1 MENDP
6 SWYTQRNKKDG
17 SRSRETNMAWYD
29 RLLGRAPIVDE
40 EKLNPAQYVISR
52 NEGMT
57 IDSRE
62 VVTNY
67 RNAYEQ
73 LEIVNRAVNMIV
85 DDVSEIPFAIGEK
98 IVGTTNVLKN
108 IRRSKVDLLIN
119 KEPNPFQDV
128 SAFKRNLI
136 IDLLIDGNIF
146 IYFDGAHLYH
156 LPADK
161 VRIYT
166 DDKTYVERYSYD
178 NSIDYSPDEIIHIKE
193 NSFNSIYRGTPRLK
207 PAFRTMQLLGSM
219 RDFQDNFFKNG
230 AVPGLVLKSPNTLS
244 EKIKERM
251 LQAWVARYNPK
262 SGGRRPLFLDG
273 GLEVENLTEI
283 NFKELD
289 FQEGIK
295 SNERIILEAMGIPSI
310 LMDGGNNANI
320 RPNHRLYY
328 LETILPIVK
337 KVSCALERFFGFS
350 MSEDVTGIPALQPEL
365 RDQAAYYAT
374 LVNTGILSANEAR
387 EALGKEPVDGFDEP
401 RVPANIAGSAT
412 NPEQGGRP
420 TEAAPSEEE

>member
-1 MENDP
+1 
-6 SWYTQRNKKDG
+6 
-17 SRSRETNMAWYD
+17 MAWYD
-29 RLLGRAPIVDE
+29 RFIGRANVE

-85 DDVSEIPFAIGEK
+85 DDVAEIPFQIGEQILGTNN
-98 IVGTTNVLKN
+98 IVKN

-119 KEPNPFQDV
+119 REPNPFQDINT
-128 SAFKRNLI
+128 FKRNLI

-146 IYFDGAHLYH
+146 IYFDGVHMYH

-161 VRIYT
+161 MTIYS
-166 DDKTYVERYSYD
+166 DSDTYIEKFSYD
-178 NSIDYSPDEIIHIKE
+178 NSIDYSPNEIIHIKE
-193 NSFNSIYRGTPRLK
+193 NSFNSIYRGVPRLK

-219 RDFQDNFFKNG
+219 RNFQDNFFKNG

-251 LQAWVARYNPK
+251 LQAWVARYNPS

-283 NFKELD
+283 NFKDLD

-328 LETILPIVK
+328 LETVLPIVRK
-337 KVSCALERFFGFS
+337 IGYAVERFFGFS
-350 MSEDVTGIPALQPEL
+350 ISEDVTGIPALQPEL

-387 EALGKEPVDGFDEP
+387 EALGKEPVEGFDTP
-401 RVPANIAGSAT
+401 RVPANIAGSAV
-412 NPEQGGRP
+412 NPEEGGRP
-420 TEAAPSEEE
+420 VETPPSEEN

>member
-1 MENDP
+1 
-6 SWYTQRNKKDG
+6 
-17 SRSRETNMAWYD
+17 MAWYN
-29 RLLGRAPIVDE
+29 RFLGGDSE
-40 EKLNPAQYVISR
+40 EKLNPSQYVISR

-57 IDSRE
+57 VDSRE
-62 VVTNY
+62 IVTNY

-85 DDVSEIPFAIGEK
+85 DDVSEIPFAVGEK
-98 IVGTTNVLKN
+98 IVGTNNILKN
-108 IRRSKVDLLIN
+108 IRRSKVDLLLN
-119 KEPNPFQDV
+119 VEPNPFQDI

-146 IYFDGAHLYH
+146 IYFDGVHLYH

-161 VRIYT
+161 VTIYT
-166 DDKTYVERYSYD
+166 DDTTYVEKYSYD
-178 NSIDYSPDEIIHIKE
+178 NSIDYSPNEIIHVKE
-193 NSFNSIYRGTPRLK
+193 NSFNSIYRGVPRLK
-207 PAFRTMQLLGSM
+207 PAFRTMQLLASM

-273 GLEVENLTEI
+273 GLEVENLTEVS
-283 NFKELD
+283 FKELD

-295 SNERIILEAMGIPSI
+295 SNERIILEAMGIPPI
-310 LMDGGNNANI
+310 LLDGGNNANI

-337 KVSCALERFFGFS
+337 KLGYALERFFGFS
-350 MSEDVTGIPALQPEL
+350 LAEDVTGIPALQPEL

-387 EALGKEPVDGFDEP
+387 EAIGKEPVEGFDEP
-401 RVPANIAGSAT
+401 RVPANIAGSAVS
-412 NPEQGGRP
+412 PEQGGRP
-420 TEAAPSEEE
+420 QEAAPSEEE

>member
-1 MENDP
+1 
-6 SWYTQRNKKDG
+6 
-17 SRSRETNMAWYD
+17 MAWYD
-29 RLLGRAPIVDE
+29 RLLGRKPEVDD

-52 NEGMT
+52 EEGMT

-62 VVTNY
+62 IITNY
-67 RNAYEQ
+67 RNAYET

-85 DDVSEIPFAIGEK
+85 DDVAEIPFQVGEQ
-98 IVGTTNVLKN
+98 IQGINNIIKN
-108 IRRSKVDLLIN
+108 IRKSRVDILLN
-119 KEPNPFQDV
+119 REPNPFQDV

-161 VRIYT
+161 MTIYSDT
-166 DDKTYVERYSYD
+166 DTYVEKYSFD
-178 NSIDYSPDEIIHIKE
+178 NSIDYSPKEIIHIKE
-193 NSFNSIYRGTPRLK
+193 NSFNSIYRGVPRLK
-207 PAFRTMQLLGSM
+207 PAYRTMQLLGSM
-219 RDFQDNFFKNG
+219 RNFQDNFFKNG
-230 AVPGLVLKSPNTLS
+230 AIPGLVLKSPNTLS

-251 LQAWVARYNPK
+251 LQAWVARYNPQ

-273 GLEVENLTEI
+273 GLEVDNLT
-283 NFKELD
+283 NVSFKELD

-295 SNERIILEAMGIPSI
+295 SNEKIILEAMGIPPI

-328 LETILPIVK
+328 LETVLPIVRK
-337 KVSCALERFFGFS
+337 MGYAIERYFGFKII
-350 MSEDVTGIPALQPEL
+350 EDVTGIPALQPEL

-374 LVNTGILSANEAR
+374 LVNTGIISPNEAR
-387 EALGKEPVDGFDEP
+387 VALGKEPVPGFDEP
-401 RVPANIAGSAT
+401 RVPANIAGSAA
-412 NPEQGGRP
+412 NPEEGGRP
-420 TEAAPSEEE
+420 VETPPSEEN

>member
-1 MENDP
+1 
-6 SWYTQRNKKDG
+6 
-17 SRSRETNMAWYD
+17 MAWYD
-29 RLLGRAPIVDE
+29 RFIGRADVED
-40 EKLNPAQYVISR
+40 KLNPAQYVISR

-85 DDVSEIPFAIGEK
+85 DDVSDIPYQIGDQTIGINN
-98 IVGTTNVLKN
+98 IVKN
-108 IRRSKVDLLIN
+108 IRRSKVDILVN
-119 KEPNPFQDV
+119 KEPNPFQDINT
-128 SAFKRNLI
+128 FKRNLV

-161 VRIYT
+161 MTIYSDT
-166 DDKTYVERYSYD
+166 NTYIEKFVYD
-178 NSIDYSPDEIIHIKE
+178 NSIDYSVNEIIHIKE
-193 NSFNSIYRGTPRLK
+193 NSFNSIYRGVPRLK
-207 PAFRTMQLLGSM
+207 PAFRTMQLLASM
-219 RDFQDNFFKNG
+219 RNFQDNFFKNG

-251 LQAWVARYNPK
+251 LQAWSVRYNPNT
-262 SGGRRPLFLDG
+262 GGRRPLILDG
-273 GLEVENLTEI
+273 GLEVDSLTNI

-289 FQEGIK
+289 FQESIK
-295 SNERIILEAMGIPSI
+295 ANERIILEAMGIPPI
-310 LMDGGNNANI
+310 LLDGGNNANI

-328 LETILPIVK
+328 LETILPIVRK
-337 KVSCALERFFGFS
+337 IGYAVERFFGFTI
-350 MSEDVTGIPALQPEL
+350 SEDVTGIPALQPEL

-387 EALGKEPVDGFDEP
+387 EALGKEPVNGFDTP
-401 RVPANIAGSAT
+401 RVPANIAGSAV
-412 NPEQGGRP
+412 NPEEGGRP
-420 TEAAPSEEE
+420 VETPPSEEN